1 LKTKDLTPFEP
12 TKVGTYCLYLRGKN
26 SMLYRAHVKHLSPDS
41 PTLEVVCVDY
51 GISTAVGPGDKLY
64 VIPESL
70 CDVKI
75 QAIK

>member
-12 TKVGTYCLYLRGKN
+12 TKIGAYCLYLRGPN
-26 SMLYRAHVKHLSPDS
+26 NLFYRANVQRLSPNVG
-41 PTLEVVCVDY
+41 VVCVDY
-51 GISTAVGPGDKLY
+51 GISAGVGPSDKLY
-64 VIPESL
+64 VLPESL